1 MRVRPPS
8 PPQPWWRR
16 ALGGIGS
23 LVAAVFRPIGAMW
36 RSDRPLDA
44 YGLVQ
49 LSSSAGDALVAIALA
64 GSVFFEVPVGEARV
78 RVAAYLALT
87 MAPLALAGP
96 LLVPLLD
103 RAGPRRAISFGA
115 AAGRALA
122 CLYGAPRVATLVL
135 FPVAFVVLALQRVHA
150 ITRHGLVLA
159 YAGGEQGL
167 VRANARL
174 GRVSVGGV
182 LLASGPGVLLFR
194 LAGATPTL
202 YVAAVVYACS
212 ALLNLRLP
220 HPRVPR
226 SAPREVGRLGR
237 LPELTAPAIGAAGLR
252 AASGFL
258 LFTLAFALRRSGE
271 PAWWFGVLAAAATAG
286 GLLAYVVAP
295 RLPEALREEAVV
307 VGCLAGAGVGAIL
320 AFAAFSL
327 PVLALFG
334 LVVGASAELGRLAFL
349 ALMQRAAPTGAHGR
363 VFVRYEVVFQ
373 LAWVAGALIPSM
385 TELGFREAFLVL
397 GGLYLVTG
405 VGYLAPDLATR
416 LRG

>member
-1 MRVRPPS
+1 MRVEPRDRPG
-8 PPQPWWRR
+8 PWWQRVLR
-16 ALGGIGS
+16 GLGALI
-23 LVAAVFRPIGAMW
+23 VAAFRPIGAMW
-36 RSDRPLDA
+36 RSGRPLDG

-49 LSSSAGDALVAIALA
+49 LSASAADALVAVALA
-64 GSVFFEVPVGEARV
+64 GSIFFEVPVGEARV
-78 RVAAYLALT
+78 KVALYLGLT

-115 AAGRALA
+115 AAVRALA
-122 CLYGAPRVATLVL
+122 CIYGAPRVSTLVL
-135 FPVAFVVLALQRVHA
+135 FPVAFVLLAAQRVHA

-159 YAGGEQGL
+159 YAGEQGL

-174 GRVSVGGV
+174 GRISVGGV
-182 LLASGPGVLLFR
+182 ALGSVPGLLTLR
-194 LAGATPTL
+194 LGGAATAL
-202 YVAAVVYACS
+202 YLAAAVYAVS

-226 SAPREVGRLGR
+226 TAPREVGRLGR
-237 LPELTAPAIGAAGLR
+237 LPELTAPSIGAAGLR

-271 PAWWFGVLAAAATAG
+271 PAWWFGVLAGAATAG
-286 GLLAYVVAP
+286 GLLAYVIAP
-295 RLPEALREEAVV
+295 RLPEGLREEAVV
-307 VGCLAGAGVGAIL
+307 VGCVVAAGVGAVL

-327 PVLALFG
+327 PVLTLFG
-334 LVVGASAELGRLAFL
+334 LVVGTSAELGRLAFL
-349 ALMQRAAPTGAHGR
+349 ALMQRQTPRGAHGR

-373 LAWVAGALIPSM
+373 LAWVAGALIPGL

-397 GGLYLVTG
+397 AGLYLVVG
-405 VGYLAPDLATR
+405 VGYLAPDLLARRRT
-416 LRG
+416 